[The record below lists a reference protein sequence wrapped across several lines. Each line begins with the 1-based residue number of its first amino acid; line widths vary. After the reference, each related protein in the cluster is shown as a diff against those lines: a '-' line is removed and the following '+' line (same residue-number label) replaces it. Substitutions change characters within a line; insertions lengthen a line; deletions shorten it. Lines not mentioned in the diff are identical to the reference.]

1 MEKEVQEYVKNLR
14 EGGAV
19 INSAIVMAAVE
30 GVVKN
35 HDSNLL

>member
-14 EGGAV
+14 EGEAV
-19 INSAIVMAAVE
+19 INSAIVMAAAE
-30 GVVKN
+30 GIVKN